1 VDEWHTTEIKEEKF
15 IKALFLCLFL
25 CTALSVDKP
34 LQALNYVMYR
44 EIKPCGWSGL
54 RGMDNVI

>member
-1 VDEWHTTEIKEEKF
+1 VDEWQTIEIKEEKF

-34 LQALNYVMYR
+34 LQAMSYAMYR
-44 EIKPCGWSGL
+44 EIKPCGWSAMRAL
-54 RGMDNVI
+54 DNAI